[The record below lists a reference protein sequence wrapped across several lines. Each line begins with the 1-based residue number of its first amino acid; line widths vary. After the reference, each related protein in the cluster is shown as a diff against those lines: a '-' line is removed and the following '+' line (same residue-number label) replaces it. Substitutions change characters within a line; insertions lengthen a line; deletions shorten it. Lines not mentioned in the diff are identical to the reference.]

1 MTNRDKIL
9 ALRGAFVKKTICTS
23 SHDGVM
29 YALVAHGYENYPEP
43 QFYSI
48 AVDGVPILKDNGS
61 LLFDQSETELL
72 IRAEEFT
79 SEDAMLDLEF
89 VMTSTEDYQW

>member
-1 MTNRDKIL
+1 MTNRDKIQ
-9 ALRGAFVKKTICTS
+9 ALRGNFVTKTICTS

-48 AVDGVPILKDNGS
+48 TIDGVPILKDNGS
-61 LLFDQSETELL
+61 LLFDYSETELL
-72 IRAEEFT
+72 IRAGEFT
-79 SEDAMLDLEF
+79 SEDGLLSLEF